1 MATGTKRDVR
11 LAVGIETTGQESIR
25 RLADEITRLSAQGG
39 DAAPA
44 FAKLDAEISKIG
56 AQAEAVATLKALAAE
71 VQQLAATQQTAA
83 DASAKISERYAEQKA
98 KADALRASQAGVREE
113 IRQGEVELTKAQ
125 SAVKELAAGYDAAG
139 KRTAT
144 YRSQLTEL
152 TADVGLAKLQLTEK
166 RNELDR
172 LAPVV
177 AAAAR
182 EEKKLGDQF
191 QALSTSAQN
200 GAAALKDRNAAFAA
214 AQAAAQAAGVT
225 TTDLVAAEDLL
236 LAAYQRVA
244 AATEELKLERVAAA
258 AAAKELAALDAANT
272 AALERQQKSLFDV
285 VAAYEREQQAMRESA
300 AAAERLAAAQREQA
314 ESDRLALI
322 QSRALSDQ
330 LERGKQALQAEAA
343 TIREAAQFVEQYTTG
358 KQRAAQEAL
367 DFVLAL
373 EREEAAA
380 TKAALRIAELNATA
394 ERTAAAEKYV
404 NDLAAAF
411 DAVDTQ
417 AAQAAA
423 AVKDLDQQADLAQ
436 ARLRDRLAANAAAY
450 ERDTAA
456 LNASVAA
463 TQRAEQE
470 ALDYVL
476 ALERE
481 AAASDKASRAAAE
494 LDAQIKRTADGKRYV
509 DEVSAAFDRAEQE
522 ARQAAKAVADLQ
534 GFYAR
539 LKTEASGVD
548 AAFGQTGVR
557 SLEAIRAEI
566 FNVNNALSTLKDKF
580 AIGAIGAD
588 DLARAT
594 SSAQVRLQTLTR
606 ELETIPT
613 VAGPFERISGSINNL
628 ITRFGALGAAIGT
641 IGIVARPIIETEIAL
656 EQMRRVLTTVTG
668 STTEAAKQI
677 EFLRSTAQFAGQ
689 SFTGLGESYSKFAAS
704 ALQVGLSTATVQKT
718 FASVATAAGNL
729 GLSSDQAKRALEAL
743 SQIASKGV
751 ASMEEL
757 RQQLGDALPGVLPL
771 LAQQL
776 GLTTQEL
783 NKLVE
788 SGQLL
793 ASEAIPA
800 IAASLTKLAPAGG
813 SPVQGLVAEWERF
826 KNVVTETTSLFAAGA
841 LGDIIGASLS
851 FIGARLKE
859 IAFLAAVVSEGI
871 TLSLRSVGVAAA
883 ALANG
888 DLNILKEGFAD
899 LSKQSQDRLDGLA
912 SRITGVGTAAAGAGD
927 KAASLGK
934 QVGDAIGKLADS
946 TPVIERHAQAHT
958 QAGTAAAQHAQA
970 QGTVASATKTTT
982 GAIEGQYKSLSQLL
996 IANVKAVSTAE
1007 SLASSSQKV
1016 AEAKK
1021 DEAERINRVA
1031 QLSGLEADA
1040 KAASARAAEVLAVGL
1055 DAQAAADQ
1063 RVVAAIQ
1070 NSIASTQQYAAANGL
1085 SAEAISGTIDKLDK
1099 LLLSK
1104 QADAEKSLAAAEAA
1118 RAEADQRR
1126 LAAEVLK
1133 DNTSRYVEFKAA
1145 VEQAELAL
1153 TSTQRAFERD
1163 KATAADVTAAT
1174 IELTKAKRL
1183 LSDAITDTAAAAER
1197 NIAVMRADA
1206 DISRASLQVRLEE
1219 AKRAVE
1225 AAQLLGNETSV
1236 RQALIA
1242 QKQIELQ
1249 IAAATVEAKRAEAN
1263 EIIRTTALLLDELA
1277 ASGQLTPEK
1286 EYELQLRIKNAQ
1298 AKVLEADATT
1308 VANTRMSEEIRLLKE
1323 TTSAIR
1329 EKTAATSANTAANR
1343 TNASSGGGGGGGLD
1357 INGLDSQG
1365 RNADGLK
1372 PGGAASASG
1381 SFDEYNKRDTSSTSS
1396 PTDKQGFVLDSNGQ
1410 RQTSGTFLPAPS
1422 IDGPWT
1428 WVGVLNQGYTY
1439 GGYWVNER
1447 GMRYTGMKTGPYGQN
1462 KSSFLGEPM
1471 SNLGTAGYEKGQ
1483 NGPVPYQGES
1493 FLPGISN
1500 NSGSSGQTTEMPTS
1514 SGGSAAPAN
1523 SGGGGGSYTVNV
1535 TIAGRTST
1543 VKVASR
1549 ADADALQALLQQLE
1563 DSAGAG

>member
-411 DAVDTQ
+411 DAVDAQ

-423 AVKDLDQQADLAQ
+423 AIKELDQQADIAQ
-436 ARLRDRLAANAAAY
+436 AQLRDRLAANAAAY
-450 ERDTAA
+450 ERDAAA
-456 LNASVAA
+456 LNESVAA
-463 TQRAEQE
+463 TRRAEQE

-481 AAASDKASRAAAE
+481 SAASDKAARSAAE
-494 LDAQIKRTADGKRYV
+494 LDAQIKRTADNKRYV
-509 DEVSAAFDRAEQE
+509 DEVAAAFDRAEQE

-668 STTEAAKQI
+668 STAEAAKQI

-826 KNVVTETTSLFAAGA
+826 KNVITETTSLFAAGA
-841 LGDIIGASLS
+841 IGDVIGASLS
-851 FIGARLKE
+851 FISERLKE
-859 IAFLAAVVSEGI
+859 IAFLASVVSEGI
-871 TLSLRSVGVAAA
+871 TLSLRSIGVAAA
-883 ALANG
+883 AVANG
-888 DLNILKEGFAD
+888 DLSILKEGFAD

-970 QGTVASATKTTT
+970 QGAVASATKTTT

-1104 QADAEKSLAAAEAA
+1104 QADAEKSLAAADAA

-1286 EYELQLRIKNAQ
+1286 EFELQLRIKNAQ

-1308 VANTRMSEEIRLLKE
+1308 VANSRMSEEIRLLKE
-1323 TTSAIR
+1323 TTGAIR
-1329 EKTAATSANTAANR
+1329 EKTAATNANSAANR
-1343 TNASSGGGGGGGLD
+1343 TNASSGGGSSGGLD

-1422 IDGPWT
+1422 IDGPWS

-1447 GMRYTGMKTGPYGQN
+1447 GVRYTGMKTAPFGQN

-1483 NGPVPYQGES
+1483 NGPVPYGGES

>member
-56 AQAEAVATLKALAAE
+56 AQAEAVATLKALSTE

-411 DAVDTQ
+411 DAVDAQ

-423 AVKDLDQQADLAQ
+423 AIKELDQQADIAQ
-436 ARLRDRLAANAAAY
+436 AQLRDRLAANAAAY
-450 ERDTAA
+450 ERDAAA
-456 LNASVAA
+456 LNESVAA
-463 TQRAEQE
+463 TRRAEQE

-481 AAASDKASRAAAE
+481 SAASDKAARSAAE
-494 LDAQIKRTADGKRYV
+494 LDAQIKRTADNKRYV
-509 DEVSAAFDRAEQE
+509 DEVAAAFDRAEQE

-826 KNVVTETTSLFAAGA
+826 KNVITETTSLFAAGA

-1183 LSDAITDTAAAAER
+1183 LRDAIDDTAAAAER
-1197 NIAVMRADA
+1197 NIQVMRADA
-1206 DISRASLQVRLEE
+1206 EIARATLQVQLEE
-1219 AKRAVE
+1219 AKRKVE
-1225 AAQLLGNETSV
+1225 AAQLLGNETAV

-1249 IAAATVEAKRAEAN
+1249 IAGASVEAKRAEAN
-1263 EIIRTTALLLDELA
+1263 EIIRSTTLMLDELA

-1286 EYELQLRIKNAQ
+1286 EFELRLRIKNAQ
-1298 AKVLEADATT
+1298 AKTLEADATT
-1308 VANTRMSEEIRLLKE
+1308 VANGKMVEEVRLLKE
-1323 TTSAIR
+1323 VTGAIQ
-1329 EKTAATSANTAANR
+1329 EKTAATTANTAANR
-1343 TNASSGGGGGGGLD
+1343 TNAASGGGGAPKLD
-1357 INGLDSQG
+1357 QNGLDSQG

-1381 SFDEYNKRDTSSTSS
+1381 SFDEYNKRDTSSKSS

-1410 RQTSGTFLPAPS
+1410 RQTAGTFLPAPS

-1447 GMRYTGMKTGPYGQN
+1447 GARYTGMKTAPFGQN
-1462 KSSFLGEPM
+1462 RSSFLGEPV
-1471 SNLGTAGYEKGQ
+1471 SFLGTAGYEKGQ
-1483 NGPVPYQGES
+1483 NGPVPYGGES

>member
-71 VQQLAATQQTAA
+71 VQQLAATQQAAA

-98 KADALRASQAGVREE
+98 KADALRASQASVREE

-244 AATEELKLERVAAA
+244 AATEELKAERVAAA

-272 AALERQQKSLFDV
+272 AALERQQKSLFEV

-300 AAAERLAAAQREQA
+300 AASERLAAAQREQA

-411 DAVDTQ
+411 DAVDAQ

-423 AVKDLDQQADLAQ
+423 AIKELDQQADIAQ
-436 ARLRDRLAANAAAY
+436 AQLRDRLAANAAAY
-450 ERDTAA
+450 ERDAAA
-456 LNASVAA
+456 LNESVAA

-481 AAASDKASRAAAE
+481 SAASDKAARSAAE
-494 LDAQIKRTADGKRYV
+494 LDAQIKRTADNKRYV
-509 DEVSAAFDRAEQE
+509 DEVAAAFDRAEQE

-841 LGDIIGASLS
+841 GGDSIGASLS
-851 FIGARLKE
+851 FISARLKE
-859 IAFLAAVVSEGI
+859 IAFLAAVLSEGV
-871 TLSLRSVGVAAA
+871 TLSLRSIGVAAA

-912 SRITGVGTAAAGAGD
+912 FRITDVGTAAAGAGE
-927 KAASLGK
+927 KSASLGK
-934 QVGDAIGKLADS
+934 QVGDAIGKLSDA

-958 QAGTAAAQHAQA
+958 QAGTAATQHAHA

-1286 EYELQLRIKNAQ
+1286 EFELQLRIKNAQ

-1308 VANTRMSEEIRLLKE
+1308 VANSRMSEEIRLLKE
-1323 TTSAIR
+1323 TTGAIR
-1329 EKTAATSANTAANR
+1329 EKTAATNANSAANR
-1343 TNASSGGGGGGGLD
+1343 TNASSGGGSSGGLD

-1381 SFDEYNKRDTSSTSS
+1381 SFDEYNKRDTSSKSS

-1422 IDGPWT
+1422 IDGPWS

-1447 GMRYTGMKTGPYGQN
+1447 GVRYTGMKTAPFGQN
-1462 KSSFLGEPM
+1462 RSSFLGEPM
-1471 SNLGTAGYEKGQ
+1471 SNFGTAGYEKGQ

-1493 FLPGISN
+1493 FLPGVQSPTN
-1500 NSGSSGQTTEMPTS
+1500 PSGQTTELPPS
-1514 SGGSAAPAN
+1514 SGAAPAAT
-1523 SGGGGGSYTVNV
+1523 GGGGSYTVNV

-1549 ADADALQALLQQLE
+1549 ADADALQSLLQQLE

>member
-25 RLADEITRLSAQGG
+25 RLADEISRLSAQGG

-44 FAKLDAEISKIG
+44 FAKLDAEISKIA
-56 AQAEAVATLKALAAE
+56 AQADAVATLKALSTE
-71 VQQLAATQQTAA
+71 IRQLAARQAEAA
-83 DASAKISERYAEQKA
+83 AATEKISARYAEQKV
-98 KADALRASQAGVREE
+98 KADELRASQAAVREE
-113 IRQGEVELTKAQ
+113 IRQGEVGLVKAQ

-152 TADVGLAKLQLTEK
+152 TAEVGVARLQLAEK

-172 LAPVV
+172 LTPVV
-177 AAAAR
+177 TAAVR

-191 QALSTSAQN
+191 QALSASAQA
-200 GAAALKDRNAAFAA
+200 GAAALKERNAAFAA
-214 AQAAAQAAGVT
+214 AEAAAQAAGAS

-236 LAAYQRVA
+236 LAAFQRVA
-244 AATEELKLERVAAA
+244 AATEDLKQERVASA
-258 AAAKELAALDAANT
+258 AAAKELAALDDANT
-272 AALERQQKSLFDV
+272 AALERQQKALFEV
-285 VAAYEREQQAMRESA
+285 VAAYEREQVALRETA
-300 AAAERLAAAQREQA
+300 AAAERKAAAQREQA
-314 ESDRLALI
+314 ESDRLAAL
-322 QSRALSDQ
+322 QSRALAEQ
-330 LERGKQALQAEAA
+330 LDRGRQALQAEVA
-343 TIREAAQFVEQYTTG
+343 TLREAAQFSEQYTTG
-358 KQRAAQEAL
+358 KARAAQEAL

-373 EREEAAA
+373 EREEAAL
-380 TKAALRIAELNATA
+380 AAAARRTAELNAQA

-411 DAVDTQ
+411 DAVDAQ

-450 ERDTAA
+450 ERDAAA

-534 GFYAR
+534 GYFTR
-539 LKTEASGVD
+539 LKTEASGLD

-566 FNVNNALSTLKDKF
+566 FSVNSALSTLKDKF
-580 AIGAIGAD
+580 ALGAIGAD

-641 IGIVARPIIETEIAL
+641 IGIVARPIIETEVAL

-677 EFLRSTAQFAGQ
+677 EFLRNTAQFAGQ

-776 GLTTQEL
+776 GLSTQEL

-841 LGDIIGASLS
+841 LGDTIGASLS

-859 IAFLAAVVSEGI
+859 IAFLASVVSEGI
-871 TLSLRSVGVAAA
+871 TLSLRSIGVAAA
-883 ALANG
+883 AVANG
-888 DLNILKEGFAD
+888 DLSILKEGFAD

-912 SRITGVGTAAAGAGD
+912 ARITGVGTAAAGAGE
-927 KAASLGK
+927 KSASLGK
-934 QVGDAIGKLADS
+934 QVGDAIGKLQDA
-946 TPVIERHAQAHT
+946 TPSIQQHAQAHT
-958 QAGTAAAQHAQA
+958 QAATAAAQHAQA

-996 IANVKAVSTAE
+996 ISNVKAVSTAE

-1031 QLSGLEADA
+1031 QLSGIESDA
-1040 KAASARAAEVLAVGL
+1040 KAGAARAAELLVVGL

-1070 NSIASTQQYAAANGL
+1070 NSITSTQQYAAANGL
-1085 SAEAISGTIDKLDK
+1085 STEAIKGTIEGLEK

-1118 RAEADQRR
+1118 RAEAEQRR

-1133 DNTSRYVEFKAA
+1133 DNTSKYVEFKAA
-1145 VEQAELAL
+1145 VEQAEIALAA
-1153 TSTQRAFERD
+1153 TQRAFERD
-1163 KATAADVTAAT
+1163 KATAADVTNAT
-1174 IELTKAKRL
+1174 IELTRAKRL
-1183 LSDAITDTAAAAER
+1183 LRDAIDDTAAAAER

-1206 DISRASLQVRLEE
+1206 DIGRAALQVRLEE

-1225 AAQLLGNETSV
+1225 AAQLLGNETSI

-1249 IAAATVEAKRAEAN
+1249 IAAATVDAKRAEAN

-1286 EYELQLRIKNAQ
+1286 EYELQLRLKNAQ

-1323 TTSAIR
+1323 TTGAIR
-1329 EKTAATSANTAANR
+1329 EKTAATNANTAANR
-1343 TNASSGGGGGGGLD
+1343 TNASSSGGGGALD
-1357 INGLDSQG
+1357 QNGLDSQG

-1381 SFDEYNKRDTSSTSS
+1381 SFDEYNKRDTSSKSS

-1410 RQTSGTFLPAPS
+1410 RQTAGTFLPAPT

-1462 KSSFLGEPM
+1462 RSSFLGEPM

-1483 NGPVPYQGES
+1483 NGPAPYQGES
-1493 FLPGISN
+1493 FLPGVSSPTN
-1500 NSGSSGQTTEMPTS
+1500 PSGQTTALPSS
-1514 SGGSAAPAN
+1514 SGGAPA
-1523 SGGGGGSYTVNV
+1523 SSGGGGSYTVNV
-1535 TIAGRTST
+1535 TIAGRKST
-1543 VKVASR
+1543 VNVASKS
-1549 ADADALQALLQQLE
+1549 DADALEALLRQLE
-1563 DSAGAG
+1563 DSAGVSG

>member
-56 AQAEAVATLKALAAE
+56 AQAEAVATLKALSAE
-71 VQQLAATQQTAA
+71 VQQLAATQQAAA

-98 KADALRASQAGVREE
+98 KADALRASQASVREE

-244 AATEELKLERVAAA
+244 AATEELKLERVASA

-272 AALERQQKSLFDV
+272 AALERQQKSLFDI

-411 DAVDTQ
+411 DAVDAQ

-423 AVKDLDQQADLAQ
+423 AIKELDQQADIAQ
-436 ARLRDRLAANAAAY
+436 AQLRDRLAANAAAY
-450 ERDTAA
+450 ERDAAA
-456 LNASVAA
+456 LNESVAA

-481 AAASDKASRAAAE
+481 SAASDKAARSAAE
-494 LDAQIKRTADGKRYV
+494 LDAQIKRTADNKRYV
-509 DEVSAAFDRAEQE
+509 DEVAAAFDRAEQE

-641 IGIVARPIIETEIAL
+641 IGIVARPIIETEVAL

-729 GLSSDQAKRALEAL
+729 GLSSDQAKRALEAM
-743 SQIASKGV
+743 SQMASKGV
-751 ASMEEL
+751 ISMEEL
-757 RQQLGDALPGVLPL
+757 RQQLGDALPGALPL
-771 LAQQL
+771 FAQQL
-776 GLTTQEL
+776 GLSTQEL
-783 NKLVE
+783 NKLTE

-793 ASEAIPA
+793 AVEGIPA
-800 IAASLTKLAPAGG
+800 LAEALLKLAPPGG
-813 SPVQGLVAEWERF
+813 SPVEGLVAEWNRF
-826 KNVVTETTSLFAAGA
+826 KNVVSETTSLFAAGA
-841 LGDIIGASLS
+841 FGDIVGGALS
-851 FIGARLKE
+851 FVGNRLKE
-859 IAFLAAVVSEGI
+859 IAFLAGVMSEGI
-871 TLSLRSVGVAAA
+871 TLALRSLGVAAA
-883 ALANG
+883 AVAGG
-888 DLNILKEGFAD
+888 DLKILKDGFAE
-899 LSKQSQDRLDGLA
+899 LTQQSQDRLDGLA
-912 SRITGVGTAAAGAGD
+912 SRITGVGDAAAGAG
-927 KAASLGK
+927 KQATALAS
-934 QVGDAIGKLADS
+934 QVGAAIGKLEAA
-946 TPVIERHAQAHT
+946 TPSIERHAQAHS
-958 QAGTAAAQHAQA
+958 QAGTAAIQHAQA
-970 QGTVASATKTTT
+970 QGTVAAATKTTT

-1286 EYELQLRIKNAQ
+1286 EFELQLRIKNAQ

-1323 TTSAIR
+1323 TTGAIR
-1329 EKTAATSANTAANR
+1329 EKTAATNANTAANR

-1372 PGGAASASG
+1372 PGDAASASG

-1422 IDGPWT
+1422 IDGPWS

-1447 GMRYTGMKTGPYGQN
+1447 GVRYTGMKTAPFGQN

-1493 FLPGISN
+1493 FLPGVQSPTN
-1500 NSGSSGQTTEMPTS
+1500 PSGQTTELPPS
-1514 SGGSAAPAN
+1514 SGAAPAAT
-1523 SGGGGGSYTVNV
+1523 GGGGGSYTVNV

-1549 ADADALQALLQQLE
+1549 ADADALQSLLQQLE